1 MLSGH
6 TDPTPLVLPP
16 HSRVNAECLASFL
29 NSSELKRSFDV
40 SSRVA
45 LLLGMAL
52 GYVNDPLPNWLAGST
67 YNDTYSQVEELVRHL
82 IYTNRT
88 GSDSYLYCESTSLAI
103 S

>member
-1 MLSGH
+1 
-6 TDPTPLVLPP
+6 
-16 HSRVNAECLASFL
+16 
-29 NSSELKRSFDV
+29 
-40 SSRVA
+40 
-45 LLLGMAL
+45 MAL